1 MTIFRS
7 KAKAEQFTH
16 LELFVKNEEAGP
28 LHILMEPGCEEFD
41 LEEGD
46 KLRVRIPIKELR
58 DSFDPLQFD
67 TWSSNRHI
75 SIWVPPFTNCEVI
88 KK

>member
-7 KAKAEQFTH
+7 KAKSGSLTRIEF
-16 LELFVKNEEAGP
+16 FIKNEEAEP
-28 LHILMEPGCEEFD
+28 LHIMTEPGCEEFD
-41 LEEGD
+41 LQQGD
-46 KLRVRIPIKELR
+46 KLRIWIPITDLQ
-58 DSFDPLQFD
+58 DPFDPLQFD
-67 TWSSNRHI
+67 TWPNNRHI